1 MFVGESTSYEEVTEE
16 EEGEFTFYSLGIQPF
31 EDLVVR
37 WGEFI
42 GTYKAKAMEMKEILR
57 DYVINAKDN
66 DLIIRLRKTKDAF
79 GERVES

>member
-37 WGEFI
+37 
-42 GTYKAKAMEMKEILR
+42 
-57 DYVINAKDN
+57 
-66 DLIIRLRKTKDAF
+66 
-79 GERVES
+79 